1 MAKSALLNAA
11 KAAMKALKTEV
22 QVVDKKFEDF
32 EDIANSDVQKLQARY
47 DAADKA
53 VKELATHMENL
64 EKRENDPK
72 VADRI
77 KNLKNLFKNKAELAS
92 RRKNT
97 RDKLKT
103 MQTKLKSINGQ
114 IQDTKGIVKLI
125 SGN

>member
-77 KNLKNLFKNKAELAS
+77 KNLKNLFQNKAELAS